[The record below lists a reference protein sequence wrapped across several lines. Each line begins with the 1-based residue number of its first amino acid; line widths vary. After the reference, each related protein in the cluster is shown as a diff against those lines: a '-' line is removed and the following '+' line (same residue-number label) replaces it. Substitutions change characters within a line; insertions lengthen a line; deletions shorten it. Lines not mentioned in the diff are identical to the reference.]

1 MDFESNNIGMQ
12 DYYKFSICL
21 FLILCFAIFLYL
33 NPNIYESKYYIY
45 LLFIMIF
52 CGISFATSIYLSKT
66 KNKSMTL
73 YVLLGFLILFILYY
87 YAYEYFSNLNL
98 VNSEMYIFLSQAFL
112 LIAIVLGLSIFFNL
126 FSEKIRRIPGVW
138 GFVVN
143 FIFYIPCIIGD
154 FFIFV
159 KDQLKLTPSVT
170 YLLLL
175 VETIVL
181 TGYFVLPLI
190 YKKYISKP
198 QEVIMENPRF
208 IDRKQLIATGKDLP
222 KTNPKNKNGG
232 EFGFEKEID
241 QESIQNYTISLWI
254 YLNVQDNTTKV
265 KHVFNY
271 GGEPLIEY
279 IDNQPNIE
287 NKPTTKVVTGYEKIK
302 KCKFTLFQDSS
313 NNSET
318 LIHLEE
324 QKWHNV
330 VFNYNNNKCD
340 LFING
345 KLEYS
350 AMSNIIKNKTD
361 NDKIEIGDDNLK
373 GSICNVIYYPQV
385 LSDSEIAIKYNLL
398 LNNNPPLNNII

>member
-1 MDFESNNIGMQ
+1 M
-12 DYYKFSICL
+12 
-21 FLILCFAIFLYL
+21 
-33 NPNIYESKYYIY
+33 
-45 LLFIMIF
+45 
-52 CGISFATSIYLSKT
+52 
-66 KNKSMTL
+66 
-73 YVLLGFLILFILYY
+73 
-87 YAYEYFSNLNL
+87 
-98 VNSEMYIFLSQAFL
+98 
-112 LIAIVLGLSIFFNL
+112 
-126 FSEKIRRIPGVW
+126 R
-138 GFVVN
+138 
-143 FIFYIPCIIGD
+143 
-154 FFIFV
+154 
-159 KDQLKLTPSVT
+159 
-170 YLLLL
+170 
-175 VETIVL
+175 
-181 TGYFVLPLI
+181 
-190 YKKYISKP
+190 
-198 QEVIMENPRF
+198 
-208 IDRKQLIATGKDLP
+208 
-222 KTNPKNKNGG
+222 
-232 EFGFEKEID
+232 FEKEID

-350 AMSNIIKNKTD
+350 AMSNIIKNKSD

>member
-1 MDFESNNIGMQ
+1 
-12 DYYKFSICL
+12 
-21 FLILCFAIFLYL
+21 
-33 NPNIYESKYYIY
+33 
-45 LLFIMIF
+45 MIF
-52 CGISFATSIYLSKT
+52 CGVSFATSIYLSKT

-73 YVLLGFLILFILYY
+73 YVLLGFLVLFILYY
-87 YAYEYFSNLNL
+87 YAYEYFANLNL

-222 KTNPKNKNGG
+222 KTTPKNKNGG

-350 AMSNIIKNKTD
+350 AMSNIIKNKSD